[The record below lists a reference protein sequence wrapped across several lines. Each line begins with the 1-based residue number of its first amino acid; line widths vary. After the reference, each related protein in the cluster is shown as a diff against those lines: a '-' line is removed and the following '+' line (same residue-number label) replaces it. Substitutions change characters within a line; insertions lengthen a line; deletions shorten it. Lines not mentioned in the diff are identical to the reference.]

1 MDKFDRV
8 YELHNLLSRRRRPV
22 SLGVIQDSLEC
33 SASTA
38 RRALHLLRDQLGAP
52 LAYDRERNGWYYD
65 VTGNERYELPGL
77 WFSPDELYALL
88 VSHQLLAH
96 LQPGLLS
103 RYIEPV
109 RARIERLLERR
120 GLRTS
125 DPGQRIRILQMAARP
140 TNLQHFRRIAT
151 ALLQRKRVL
160 VLYHGRERDQTTERI
175 VSPQRLVYYR
185 SNWYLDAWC
194 HLREGFRHFSLDR
207 LHPVEIL
214 EEAADEFDP
223 EELDEHFAEAYGIF
237 AGKPRHTAVLRFSP
251 HAARWVA
258 DEQWHPR
265 QQGKVLADGG
275 YELRVPYS
283 DPRELVMDILKY
295 GAEVKVLAPK
305 RLQEQVRQRLQAAL
319 VQYGA

>member
-22 SLGVIQDSLEC
+22 ALSTIQEVMEC

-38 RRALHLLRDQLGAP
+38 RRTLNLLRDHLGAP
-52 LAYDRERNGWYYD
+52 VAYDRERNGWYYD
-65 VTGNERYELPGL
+65 VSGNTRYELPGL

-88 VSHQLLAH
+88 VSHQLLAE

-103 RYIEPV
+103 RHIEPV
-109 RARIERLLERR
+109 RGRIEQLLRQR
-120 GLRTS
+120 GFTVAE
-125 DPGQRIRILQMAARP
+125 PGRRIRILQMAARP

-151 ALLQRKRVL
+151 ALLQRRRLL
-160 VLYHGRERDQTTERI
+160 VLYHGRERDRTTERTL
-175 VSPQRLVYYR
+175 SPQRLVYYR

-194 HLREGFRHFSLDR
+194 HLRGDFRHFSLDR

-214 EEAADEFDP
+214 DEAAEEFEP
-223 EELDEHFAEAYGIF
+223 EELDHHFGEAYGIF
-237 AGKPRHTAVLRFSP
+237 GGQARHTAVLRFTP

-265 QQGKVLADGG
+265 QQGRVLSDGG
-275 YELRVPYS
+275 YELRIPYS

-295 GAEVKVLAPK
+295 GAEVEVLAPK
-305 RLQEQVRQRLQAAL
+305 RLREQVRQRLQAAL
-319 VQYGA
+319 AQYPG

>member
-22 SLGVIQDSLEC
+22 PLDVIQESLEC

-38 RRALHLLRDQLGAP
+38 RRALNLLRDRLGAP
-52 LAYDRERNGWYYD
+52 LVYDRGRNGWYYD

-88 VSHQLLAH
+88 VSHQLLAE

-120 GLRTS
+120 GLPGA

-223 EELDEHFAEAYGIF
+223 GELDEHFAKAYGIF
-237 AGKPRHTAVLRFSP
+237 AGKPRYTAVLRFSP

-265 QQGKVLADGG
+265 QQGKVLPDGG

-283 DPRELVMDILKY
+283 DSRELVMDILKY

-319 VQYGA
+319 AQYGA